1 VIREAGIHLA
11 RHPKRRKPREENLRE
26 ENSKRVYRRLS
37 ADTEKGVTA
46 RAAGRATAVTYI
58 AARETLN
65 ANCRFALGRAVAP
78 FN

>member
-11 RHPKRRKPREENLRE
+11 RHPKERKQTE

-37 ADTEKGVTA
+37 AETEKGVTA
-46 RAAGRATAVTYI
+46 RAAGRATSVTYI

-65 ANCRFALGRAVAP
+65 SNCRFTLGHAVAP
-78 FN
+78 FD